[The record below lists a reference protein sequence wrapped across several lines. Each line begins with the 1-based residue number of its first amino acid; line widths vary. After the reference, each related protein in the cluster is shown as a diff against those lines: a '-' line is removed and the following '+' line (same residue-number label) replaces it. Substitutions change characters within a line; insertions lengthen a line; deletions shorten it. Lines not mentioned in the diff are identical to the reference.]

1 MNGASA
7 LVDVTEVL
15 AYLGIDYADD
25 AVLINVNR
33 LINTADS
40 YLKSAVGENYPK
52 DDPKAKEVALLVI
65 SDLYD
70 NRGMTIN
77 NFNITRKIIDD
88 MTLQLQLELRRRFE
102 A

>member
-1 MNGASA
+1 MGQ
-7 LVDVTEVL
+7 VVTSEEVK
-15 AYLGIDYADD
+15 AYLGVDYADE
-25 AVLINVNR
+25 AVEKNIAR

-40 YLKSAVGENYPK
+40 YLKGAVGEEYPV
-52 DDPKAKEVALLVI
+52 DDPKAKEIALLVI

-88 MTLQLQLELRRRFE
+88 MTLQLQLELRRATE
-102 A
+102 S

>member
-1 MNGASA
+1 MSVVSTQEA
-7 LVDVTEVL
+7 LD
-15 AYLGIDYADD
+15 YLGIDYADD
-25 AVLINVNR
+25 MVTRNVNR
-33 LINTADS
+33 LIETADS
-40 YLKSAVGENYPK
+40 YLKSAVGEEYPK

-88 MTLQLQLELRRRFE
+88 MTLQLQLELRR
-102 A
+102 ATKS

>member
-1 MNGASA
+1 MGYTSPV
-7 LVDVTEVL
+7 VDVAEAL

-25 AVLINVNR
+25 MVVTNVNR
-33 LINTADS
+33 LINTADA
-40 YLKSAVGENYPK
+40 YLKSAVGENYPTN
-52 DDPKAKEVALLVI
+52 DPKAKEIALLVI

-88 MTLQLQLELRRRFE
+88 MTLQLQLELRRRSE
-102 A
+102 

>member
-1 MNGASA
+1 MGQ
-7 LVDVTEVL
+7 VVTSEEVK
-15 AYLGIDYADD
+15 AYLGVDYADE
-25 AVLINVNR
+25 AVEKNIAR

-40 YLKSAVGENYPK
+40 YLKGAVGKNYPV
-52 DDPKAKEVALLVI
+52 DDPKAKEIALLVI

-88 MTLQLQLELRRRFE
+88 MTLQLQLELRRATE
-102 A
+102 S

>member
-1 MNGASA
+1 
-7 LVDVTEVL
+7 
-15 AYLGIDYADD
+15 
-25 AVLINVNR
+25 
-33 LINTADS
+33 
-40 YLKSAVGENYPK
+40 
-52 DDPKAKEVALLVI
+52 LLVI

>member
-1 MNGASA
+1 MSVVTRQEA
-7 LVDVTEVL
+7 LD
-15 AYLGIDYADD
+15 YLGIDYADD
-25 AVLINVNR
+25 MVNR
-33 LINTADS
+33 NVERLIQTADS
-40 YLKSAVGENYPK
+40 YLKGAVGENYPK

-88 MTLQLQLELRRRFE
+88 MTLQLQLELRRRSE
-102 A
+102 

>member
-1 MNGASA
+1 MSGASA
-7 LVDVTEVL
+7 LLDVADVL
-15 AYLGIDYADD
+15 AYLGIDYADG
-25 AVLINVNR
+25 AVLSNIDR
-33 LINTADS
+33 LIKTADA
-40 YLKSAVGENYPK
+40 YLKSAVGENYPT

-88 MTLQLQLELRRRFE
+88 MTLQLQLELRRRSE
-102 A
+102 T

>member
-1 MNGASA
+1 MGQ
-7 LVDVTEVL
+7 VVTSEEVK
-15 AYLGIDYADD
+15 AYLGVDYADE
-25 AVLINVNR
+25 AVEKNIAR

-40 YLKSAVGENYPK
+40 YLKGAVGENYPV
-52 DDPKAKEVALLVI
+52 DDPKAKEIALLVI

-88 MTLQLQLELRRRFE
+88 MTLQLQLELRRATE
-102 A
+102 S